1 MAKERDNQ
9 YDSGV
14 EVAMER
20 DYYKQIHETGNANES
35 LPHENGLPVGSPSPA
50 KSPSVNPELIELK
63 KRCRHLQEQL

>member
-9 YDSGV
+9 YDGGV
-14 EVAMER
+14 EVTMER
-20 DYYKQIHETGNANES
+20 DYYKTMHESGNANNS